1 MAAPTIEEIL
11 EKAYDTVKDDVE
23 AELKAH
29 PSYGQ
34 VITAL
39 VTKGISELIT
49 LAGG

>member
-1 MAAPTIEEIL
+1 MASLDDFL
-11 EKAYDTVKDDVE
+11 EKAYDTVKTDVE

-29 PSYGQ
+29 PQYAQ
-34 VITAL
+34 VISAL